1 MRFIKRPGIVIGE
14 DLMREV
20 SDKVEDILSQIKKKG
35 WESLV
40 NICQSLDGIAPFR
53 INPKDMTKAWRDLS
67 QDLKDALK
75 MAEKNI
81 RTFHRAQRDIF
92 KTFEC
97 DVADGIK
104 AGIRFIPV
112 KSTAIYVPGGRY
124 PLPSSVLMGVIPAQ
138 EAGVERVVVLTPPG
152 KEGNPNPVTLAAMGL
167 LGVKDAWAIGGA
179 QAVAAVAFGA
189 GDIKPVDFIA
199 GPGNV
204 FVTEAKRQVFGTVGI
219 DGLAGPSEVLIVAD
233 ESADPK
239 FLAADMIAQLE
250 HDPNAKATLLATD
263 ETIAEKTIKE
273 ALNILSNLETASIAS
288 ISWEKGAMIA
298 VGSLQE
304 IAEYADKIAPE
315 HLELALKDPQGKL
328 QLFSCYG
335 AAFLGKYS
343 SVPFGDYIAG
353 TNHVLPTGGSARF
366 QGGLG
371 VGTFLRPMQHLHL
384 SPKAAAM
391 LALHGATIARAEGLA
406 AHEIAMK
413 LRHM

>member
-1 MRFIKRPGIVIGE
+1 MRFIKRPEVVIGE

-167 LGVKDAWAIGGA
+167 LGVKEAWAIGGA

-384 SPKAAAM
+384 SPKAASRSDAC
-391 LALHGATIARAEGLA
+391 LARGDDSQGGRSGCS
-406 AHEIAMK
+406 
-413 LRHM
+413 